1 MSSSSKLYVRT
12 LGLALILA
20 ALAGCQGKPL
30 SMQERGPTRSV
41 YTGNQRTLYTFDD
54 PATWDIFSV
63 DNGLAYFRV
72 VNKELEG
79 HVAADRGYITST
91 NNVQHDNVIIN
102 ATLRQTDGLL
112 GNGFGVVCR
121 ADKAGNGY
129 YFLLASSGEFTIS
142 VGTPARNALFELVP
156 WQYHSRINQGVREN
170 KIRAVCVDNYL
181 AMFINDVFVAETFDD
196 EFTSGDLAVTVG
208 AVDQPVT
215 VRFDDILVREAR
227 IVGTR

>member
-1 MSSSSKLYVRT
+1 MSLFSKPDVQT
-12 LGLALILA
+12 LGLVLLLA

-41 YTGNQRTLYTFDD
+41 YTGNQRTLYTFND
-54 PATWDIFSV
+54 AGTWDIFSV
-63 DNGLAYFRV
+63 DDAAYFRID
-72 VNKELEG
+72 NGTLEG
-79 HVAADRGYITST
+79 HVAADRGYINST

-102 ATLRQTDGLL
+102 ATMRQTEGLL

-129 YFLLASSGEFTIS
+129 YFLLASTGEFTIS
-142 VGTPARNALFELVP
+142 VGTPARNALFELIP

-215 VRFDDILVREAR
+215 VRFDDILVRDAR